1 MADVFRA
8 QKVQY
13 FHCELCDFKCC
24 KIDKWKK
31 HIETNKHKILTQ
43 ADEKRY
49 DCLCGKKYKHR
60 QSLFKHKILCLN
72 ANEES
77 IKSINE
83 PLVEKNIKD
92 SEVKEKEQ
100 NNLDTKELIIQLL
113 KQNQE
118 LQKTLI
124 EISKDKCNIINNTYE
139 NKTFNLSFFLN
150 ETCKDAVNISE
161 FVDSITIQL
170 TDLEETG
177 RLGYV
182 EGITRIINK
191 HLNKLDKYK
200 RPIHCSDLKREVL
213 YIKNNNEWEKEE
225 PEKPILKKAI
235 KAVANKN
242 IQQIMEWKNENVH
255 CSDSDSNK
263 NDLYLK
269 ILSNSMSGATSE
281 EQTKNYEKIIS
292 NVVKKVGIDK

>member
-8 QKVQY
+8 QKGQNFY
-13 FHCELCDFKCC
+13 CELCDFKCC

-31 HIETNKHKILTQ
+31 HIDTNKHKILTQ

-49 DCLCGKKYKHR
+49 DCICGKKYKHR
-60 QSLFKHKILCLN
+60 QSLFKHKNLCLN
-72 ANEES
+72 ADEET
-77 IKSINE
+77 KKNINE
-83 PLVEKNIKD
+83 SLVENDIKD
-92 SEVKEKEQ
+92 SEVKDQ

-139 NKTFNLSFFLN
+139 NKTFNLNFFLN

-242 IQQIMEWKNENVH
+242 IQQIMEWKNENIN

-269 ILSNSMSGATSE
+269 ILSNSMSGSTSE